1 MMPSWDDAGPTAS
14 LETVGVGSLAGS
26 QARGLG
32 WLVFRAGLVGWFF
45 FGEFCRYIY
54 MYIYIYTHCIYNML
68 WMIFLYTQ
76 LYCYTI

>member
-54 MYIYIYTHCIYNML
+54 IYTHCIYNML